1 MHRLIL
7 FLFTLL
13 QLCLPCTLAGQ
24 KSDYRLFDNISLGTE
39 ASAISC
45 FLQDTQGMM
54 WIGSNKG
61 LFSYDG
67 YSSQPHF
74 TFGERNNT
82 RIYCGEV
89 VDSTYL
95 YIGADN
101 GLLIYNYRTD
111 AYEEPEIDFPTDIR
125 TLALHNGILWLGT
138 LNGLYTYSLQS
149 RQLTAITEGLPHQTI
164 YSLISASDGN
174 LYIGTYN
181 GCCRY
186 VPAAKRFESITLPVH
201 HGRSNQ
207 FVNSLLEDTARGCI
221 WIGTEGCLFRYT
233 PADGRTQ
240 RIDAFHDNSVKSLAL
255 DGNGQLLV
263 GTDNGLYV
271 YHEDQP
277 LLHIVHDSRNLQS
290 LSNNIIWTIFTD
302 CGQNIWLGTD
312 YGISMS
318 RNNNVLR
325 YVPIS
330 QITGTGE
337 GNQFYAMLRDASG
350 TYWFGGTN
358 GLIRFSTPAGGEQDA
373 AWYKMGDRQ
382 HPLSHNR
389 VRHLYEDRDRR
400 LWVATDGSIS
410 RYNPDTRQFI
420 HYNIVDSTRRYNA
433 NWAYN
438 LFEDPDG
445 QLWIATCLG
454 GIFVVD
460 KQNLM
465 RSSGGPYV
473 AEKTYSIHNGLSGMF
488 VNQMIPDREGNV
500 WVLLYNSPN
509 SIEKINS
516 RTGEVTHITAGN
528 LKGERTPNFI
538 LCAEDGCIWIG
549 FPGGVMRVNPADDTT
564 RILSFDA
571 YNHYEILSMIEAEG
585 KIWISTTD
593 GLWVADRQTLE
604 VRRLNITDK
613 RFTSLFF
620 DDTSGEFYLGTA
632 DGFAISS
639 PEALLA
645 EHPEQPLILT
655 ALYVNNQLF
664 QPDAVHSVQSIR
676 YSRQI
681 TLDYNQNNLAFE
693 LSDLPYSLE
702 EKNKLVYRLDGVDRE
717 WNLLKP
723 NTNRITYNNLD
734 YGDYRLNVSKLDAH
748 GSPSA
753 DAYALDVRIIP
764 PWYYTLWAKALYVLM
779 GLILILWTINF
790 FRVKNRLKLERMEK
804 EKILEQSQAKM
815 EFFTNLSH
823 DLKTPLSMII
833 APVSRM
839 LPGIRNQQVK
849 KQLEQVQRNAMKL
862 NSLIHRGLDFNRVD
876 SGKNALLILSQIEL
890 VGFVRDLLSLY
901 TEEKAKEKQLA
912 FHLLTDREKIY
923 IQMDA
928 IKLESILDNLL
939 SNAVK
944 YTPEGGSITLRLE
957 ALEEEKGVRIS
968 VSDTGIGIP
977 QQDRP
982 YIFQRF
988 FQSSRT
994 AGKKEGTGIGLYLV
1008 KTYTELHGGSVSLAS
1023 EENEGTTVTLNLPDI
1038 AVEHWAAEAGVAGEA
1053 LAEDAAAEDA
1063 AEAAADAA
1071 DTCGSADAVSSVS
1084 SASSV
1089 STESSVSSSSS
1100 EQDIASSETSDEAA
1114 AGPEAP
1120 LLLIVEDT
1128 AEVSDFIC
1136 RILHPKY
1143 RCRQAENGKA
1153 GMELAMELRPDL
1165 IIADVM
1171 MPVMDGLEMVRRLKK
1186 HVPTSAIPIILLTA
1200 KSDKDTELE
1209 SIRLNIDA
1217 FISKPFVPDILL
1229 SRVEQLLNARKAQ
1242 EAKAR
1247 IEVLATP
1254 KEIEAVSFDEKFL
1267 ANIIRLIEEH
1277 ISDSELNVNA
1287 LCEWTSTNNKQMY
1300 RKIKQLTGMTPVEYI
1315 KSIRMKKAA
1324 MLLKQQKFTVAEVMY
1339 MVGFSNHSYFS
1350 KCFQAE
1356 FGQTPK
1362 QYAG

>member
-1 MHRLIL
+1 MHRPVL
-7 FLFTLL
+7 FLFILL
-13 QLCLPCTLAGQ
+13 QIWLPCTLVGQ

-39 ASAISC
+39 ASVISC
-45 FLQDTQGMM
+45 FLQDTQGLI

-74 TFGERNNT
+74 TFGERSNT
-82 RIYCGEV
+82 RIYCGTV

-111 AYEEPEIDFPTDIR
+111 TYQEPEADFPTDIR
-125 TLALHNGILWLGT
+125 TLALRDGVLWLGT
-138 LNGLYTYSLQS
+138 LNGLYTYSPET
-149 RQLTAITEGLPHQTI
+149 RQLSAITEGLPHQTI
-164 YSLISASDGN
+164 YSIIRASDDN

-186 VPAAKRFESITLPVH
+186 IPATGRFETIELPVTR
-201 HGRSNQ
+201 GRSNQ

-221 WIGTEGCLFRYT
+221 WIGTEGCLFKYT
-233 PADGRTQ
+233 PADGHTQ

-271 YHEDQP
+271 YQEDEP
-277 LLHIVHDSRNLQS
+277 LLHVVHDSRNLQS
-290 LSNNIIWTIFTD
+290 LSNNIIWTIFAD
-302 CGQNIWLGTD
+302 SEHNVWLGTD

-318 RNNNVLR
+318 RHNSVLR
-325 YVPIS
+325 HIPIS

-337 GNQFYAMLRDASG
+337 GNQFYSILRDTHG

-358 GLIRFSTPAGGEQDA
+358 GLIRFTALMDGEQDV
-373 AWYKMGDRQ
+373 AWYKMGDRKY
-382 HPLSHNR
+382 PLSHNR
-389 VRHLYEDRDRR
+389 VRHLYEDREQQ

-410 RYNPDTRQFI
+410 RYDPAKRQFI

-433 NWAYN
+433 NWAYS
-438 LFEDPDG
+438 LFEDRDG

-460 KQNLM
+460 KENLM
-465 RSSGGPYV
+465 RSSGGLYM

-488 VNQMIPDREGNV
+488 INQMIPDREGNV
-500 WVLLYNSPN
+500 WALLYNSPN
-509 SIEKINS
+509 SIEKINP
-516 RTGEVTHITAGN
+516 RTGEVTHIAASE

-538 LCAEDGCIWIG
+538 LCAEDGYIWIG
-549 FPGGVMRVNPADDTT
+549 FPGGVMRVTPENDSIRMLP
-564 RILSFDA
+564 FDA
-571 YNHYEILSMIEAEG
+571 YNHYEVLSMAEADG
-585 KIWISTTD
+585 RIWISTTD
-593 GLWVADRQTLE
+593 GFWVADQQTLE

-613 RFTSLFF
+613 RFTSMFF
-620 DDTSGEFYLGTA
+620 DKTSGELYLGTA

-645 EHPEQPLILT
+645 EHLEQPLILT
-655 ALYVNNQLF
+655 ALYVNNQLY
-664 QPDAVHSVQSIR
+664 QSGAGQALDAVQSAQSIR
-676 YSRQI
+676 YSQRI
-681 TLDYNQNNLAFE
+681 NLDYDQNNLAFE

-702 EKNKLVYRLDGVDRE
+702 EKSKLLYRLEGVDRE

-723 NTNRITYNNLD
+723 NTNRITYNNLN
-734 YGDYRLNVSKLDAH
+734 YGDYRLIVSKLDAH
-748 GSPSA
+748 GKPSEKT
-753 DAYALDVRIIP
+753 YALDIHIIP
-764 PWYYTLWAKALYVLM
+764 PWYYTPWAKVVYVL
-779 GLILILWTINF
+779 LCLVLILWTINF
-790 FRVKNRLKLERMEK
+790 FRVKNRLKLERLEK

-833 APVSRM
+833 APISKL
-839 LPGIRNQQVK
+839 LPGIKDQQEK
-849 KQLEQVQRNAMKL
+849 KQLEQVHRNAMKL
-862 NSLIHRGLDFNRVD
+862 NSLIHQGLDFNRVD
-876 SGKNALLILSQIEL
+876 SGNNTLLILSQIEL
-890 VGFVRDLLSLY
+890 VSFARGLFTLY
-901 TEEKAKEKQLA
+901 AEEKAKEKKLT
-912 FHLLTDREKIY
+912 FHFHADREKIY

-944 YTPEGGSITLRLE
+944 YTPEEGEVTLRLQASDKE
-957 ALEEEKGVRIS
+957 VHIS
-968 VSDTGIGIP
+968 VSDTGIGVP
-977 QQDRP
+977 RQDQP
-982 YIFQRF
+982 YVFQRF
-988 FQSSRT
+988 FQSPKT

-1008 KTYTELHGGSVSLAS
+1008 KTYTELHGGNVQLSS
-1023 EENEGTTVTLNLPDI
+1023 EANKGTTITLTLPVIAMEHSALEVSPETVSSDI
-1038 AVEHWAAEAGVAGEA
+1038 EPVAAGVEVVVP
-1053 LAEDAAAEDA
+1053 
-1063 AEAAADAA
+1063 
-1071 DTCGSADAVSSVS
+1071 DTGMP
-1084 SASSV
+1084 AS
-1089 STESSVSSSSS
+1089 
-1100 EQDIASSETSDEAA
+1100 D
-1114 AGPEAP
+1114 AP
-1120 LLLIVEDT
+1120 LLLIVDDT
-1128 AEVSDFIC
+1128 PEVSEFIYQ
-1136 RILHPKY
+1136 ILHTKY
-1143 RCRQAENGKA
+1143 RCRLADNGKI
-1153 GMELAMELRPDL
+1153 GMELTMELMPDL

-1171 MPVMDGLEMVRRLKK
+1171 MPVMDGLEMVRHIKK
-1186 HVPTSAIPIILLTA
+1186 NIPTSTIPIILLTA
-1200 KSDKDTELE
+1200 KSDKETELE
-1209 SIRLNIDA
+1209 SIQLHIDA
-1217 FISKPFVPDILL
+1217 FIPKPFEPDILL
-1229 SRVEQLLNARKAQ
+1229 SRVEQLLHSRETH

-1247 IEVLATP
+1247 MEVLSTP
-1254 KEIEAVSFDEKFL
+1254 KEIEAVSYDEKFL
-1267 ANIIRLIEEH
+1267 ANVIHLIEEH

-1287 LCEWTSTNNKQMY
+1287 LCEWTDINNKQMY

-1356 FGQTPK
+1356 FGMTPK
-1362 QYAG
+1362 QYV

>member
-1 MHRLIL
+1 MHRPVL
-7 FLFTLL
+7 FLFILL
-13 QLCLPCTLAGQ
+13 QIWLPCTLAGQ

-39 ASAISC
+39 ASVISC
-45 FLQDTQGMM
+45 FLQDTQGLI

-74 TFGERNNT
+74 TFGERSNT
-82 RIYCGEV
+82 RIYCGTV

-111 AYEEPEIDFPTDIR
+111 TYQEPEADFPTDIR
-125 TLALHNGILWLGT
+125 TLALRDGVLWLGT
-138 LNGLYTYSLQS
+138 LNGLYTYSPET
-149 RQLTAITEGLPHQTI
+149 RQLSAITEGLPHQTI
-164 YSLISASDGN
+164 YSIIRASDDN

-186 VPAAKRFESITLPVH
+186 IPATGRFETIDLPVTR
-201 HGRSNQ
+201 GRSNQ

-221 WIGTEGCLFRYT
+221 WIGTEGCLFKYT
-233 PADGRTQ
+233 PADGHTQ

-271 YHEDQP
+271 YQEDEP
-277 LLHIVHDSRNLQS
+277 LLHVVHDSRNLQS
-290 LSNNIIWTIFTD
+290 LSNNIIWTIFAD
-302 CGQNIWLGTD
+302 REHNVWLGTD

-318 RNNNVLR
+318 RHNSVLR
-325 YVPIS
+325 HIPIS

-337 GNQFYAMLRDASG
+337 GNQFYSMLRDTHG

-358 GLIRFSTPAGGEQDA
+358 GLIRFTALMDGEQDV
-373 AWYKMGDRQ
+373 AWYKMGDRKY
-382 HPLSHNR
+382 PLSHNR
-389 VRHLYEDRDRR
+389 VRHLYEDREQQ

-410 RYNPDTRQFI
+410 RYDPAKRQFI

-433 NWAYN
+433 NWTYS
-438 LFEDPDG
+438 LFEDRDG

-460 KQNLM
+460 KENLM
-465 RSSGGPYV
+465 RSSGGLYM

-488 VNQMIPDREGNV
+488 INQMIPDREGNV
-500 WVLLYNSPN
+500 WALLYNSHN
-509 SIEKINS
+509 SIEKINP
-516 RTGEVTHITAGN
+516 RTGEVTHIAADE

-538 LCAEDGCIWIG
+538 LCAEDGYIWIG
-549 FPGGVMRVNPADDTT
+549 FPGGVMRVTPENDSIRMLP
-564 RILSFDA
+564 FDA
-571 YNHYEILSMIEAEG
+571 YNHYEVLSMAEADG
-585 KIWISTTD
+585 RIWISTTD
-593 GLWVADRQTLE
+593 GFWVADQQTLE

-613 RFTSLFF
+613 RFTSMFF
-620 DDTSGEFYLGTA
+620 DKTSGELYLGTA

-645 EHPEQPLILT
+645 EHLEQPLILT
-655 ALYVNNQLF
+655 ALYVNNQLY
-664 QPDAVHSVQSIR
+664 QSGAGQALDAVQSAQSIR
-676 YSRQI
+676 YSQRI
-681 TLDYNQNNLAFE
+681 NLDYDQNNLAFE

-702 EKNKLVYRLDGVDRE
+702 EKSKLLYRLEGVDRE

-723 NTNRITYNNLD
+723 NTNRITYNNLN
-734 YGDYRLNVSKLDAH
+734 YGDYRLIVSKLDAH
-748 GSPSA
+748 GKPSEKT
-753 DAYALDVRIIP
+753 YALDIHIIP
-764 PWYYTLWAKALYVLM
+764 PWYYTPWAKVVYVL
-779 GLILILWTINF
+779 LCLVLILWTINF
-790 FRVKNRLKLERMEK
+790 FRVKNRLKLERLEK

-833 APVSRM
+833 APISKL
-839 LPGIRNQQVK
+839 LPGIKDQQEK
-849 KQLEQVQRNAMKL
+849 KQLEQVHRNAMKL
-862 NSLIHRGLDFNRVD
+862 NSLIHQGLDFNRVD
-876 SGKNALLILSQIEL
+876 SGNNTLLILSQIEL
-890 VGFVRDLLSLY
+890 VSFARGLFTLY
-901 TEEKAKEKQLA
+901 AEEKAKEKKLT
-912 FHLLTDREKIY
+912 FHFHADREKIY

-944 YTPEGGSITLRLE
+944 YTPEEGEVTLRLQASDKE
-957 ALEEEKGVRIS
+957 VHIS
-968 VSDTGIGIP
+968 VSDTGIGVP
-977 QQDRP
+977 RQDQP
-982 YIFQRF
+982 YVFQRF
-988 FQSSRT
+988 FQSPKT

-1008 KTYTELHGGSVSLAS
+1008 KTYTELHGGNVQLSS
-1023 EENEGTTVTLNLPDI
+1023 EENKGTTITLTLPVIAMEHSALEVSPETVSSDI
-1038 AVEHWAAEAGVAGEA
+1038 EPVAAGVEVVVP
-1053 LAEDAAAEDA
+1053 
-1063 AEAAADAA
+1063 
-1071 DTCGSADAVSSVS
+1071 DTGMP
-1084 SASSV
+1084 AS
-1089 STESSVSSSSS
+1089 
-1100 EQDIASSETSDEAA
+1100 D
-1114 AGPEAP
+1114 AP
-1120 LLLIVEDT
+1120 LLLIVDDT
-1128 AEVSDFIC
+1128 PEVSEFIYQ
-1136 RILHPKY
+1136 ILHTKY
-1143 RCRQAENGKA
+1143 RCRLADNGKI
-1153 GMELAMELRPDL
+1153 GMELTMELMPDL

-1171 MPVMDGLEMVRRLKK
+1171 MPVMDGLEMVRHIKK
-1186 HVPTSAIPIILLTA
+1186 NIPTSTIPIILLTA
-1200 KSDKDTELE
+1200 KSDKETELE
-1209 SIRLNIDA
+1209 SIQLHIDA
-1217 FISKPFVPDILL
+1217 FIPKPFEPDILL
-1229 SRVEQLLNARKAQ
+1229 SRVEQLLHSRETH

-1247 IEVLATP
+1247 MEVLSTP
-1254 KEIEAVSFDEKFL
+1254 KEIEAVSYDEKFL
-1267 ANIIRLIEEH
+1267 ANVIHLIEEH

-1287 LCEWTSTNNKQMY
+1287 LCEWTDINNKQMY

-1356 FGQTPK
+1356 FGMTPK
-1362 QYAG
+1362 QYV